1 MKGRMI
7 LASASPRR
15 SQLLQGLGFDFVVR
29 PAHCDEQSDIR
40 DGAAL
45 VRELSRR
52 KALSVQAGAED
63 AVIAADT
70 VVCLDGAVLGKPADE
85 EEAFSMLARLSGR
98 EHTVYTGVTV
108 RRGGLLRTRSEETRV
123 FFRPLTPEEIRR
135 YIATGEPMDKAGA
148 YGIQGR
154 GGTFVRRIE
163 GDYYNVVGLPLC
175 ALCEMLEEIGV
186 DA

>member
-1 MKGRMI
+1 M
-7 LASASPRR
+7 
-15 SQLLQGLGFDFVVR
+15 QGLGLDFTVC
-29 PAHCDEQSDIR
+29 PAHCDEQSGIR

-52 KALSVQAGAED
+52 KALSVQAAAQD
-63 AVIAADT
+63 IVIAADT
-70 VVCLDGAVLGKPADE
+70 VVCLDGAILGKPADE
-85 EEAFSMLARLSGR
+85 QEAFSMLSRLSGHA
-98 EHTVYTGVTV
+98 HTVYTGVTV
-108 RRGGLLRTRSEETRV
+108 RRGELLRTRSEETRV
-123 FFRPLTPEEIRR
+123 FFRTLTPEKIRR
-135 YIATGEPMDKAGA
+135 YIATGEPLDKAGA

-154 GGTFVRRIE
+154 GGAFVRRIE